1 MLNRIMVLLILCLL
15 TVPTISTCEENGH
28 WQNSKGEKV
37 ENETNMKAK
46 NDFGAQMLLTD
57 DKDYMKKWEQ
67 PTQGFYVQTT
77 HSALR
82 KQPIFVLI
90 TFANPGV
97 DEKGLCNITADIV
110 VKAPDGKLYGEIKDG
125 DCWQNMSAPPKG
137 NIQLGKVSMGI
148 VIEEKD
154 HPGKYIVEAL
164 VKDHIKNVE
173 LPLSDYFDV
182 K

>member
-1 MLNRIMVLLILCLL
+1 MSNRTMVLIIACLL
-15 TVPTISTCEENGH
+15 MIPAISTCEENGY
-28 WQNSKGEKV
+28 WQNGKGEKV
-37 ENETNMKAK
+37 ESETNIKAMG
-46 NDFGAQMLLTD
+46 DFGAHLLLTD

-67 PTQGFYVQTT
+67 STDGFYIQGV

-97 DEKGLCNITADIV
+97 GENGLCDITADIL
-110 VKAPDGKLYGEIKDG
+110 VKAPNGKLYGEIKDA

-148 VIEEKD
+148 VIEDKD
-154 HPGKYIVEAL
+154 SSGRYTVDAI
-164 VKDHIKNVE
+164 VKDHNKNTE